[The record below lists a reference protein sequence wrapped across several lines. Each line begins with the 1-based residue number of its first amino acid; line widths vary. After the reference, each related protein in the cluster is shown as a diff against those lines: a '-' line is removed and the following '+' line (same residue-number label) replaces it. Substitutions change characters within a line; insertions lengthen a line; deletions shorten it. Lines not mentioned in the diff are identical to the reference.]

1 MQMAVLGSPC
11 LIRLIRLVSW
21 TSSTP
26 TFCLFVFLFVCLFVF
41 CLRDFQSLGAIVK
54 IEVAVLGRP

>member
-1 MQMAVLGSPC
+1 MKVQMAVLGSPC
-11 LIRLIRLVSW
+11 LISLIRLVSW

-26 TFCLFVFLFVCLFVF
+26 FLFYFYFFGSPCH
-41 CLRDFQSLGAIVK
+41 RESDFQSLGAIVK